1 MQLIKGCGM
10 ALVVAG
16 SLMAAATVLHPSRET
31 AETIIASEGRLVASH
46 VLHTVSWLLVLLGL
60 PGLHAAAR
68 GTMQRL
74 GLVGFLVAFLGTYL
88 IAVTGSFGFLAPVL
102 ARESPAVLD
111 SITQYPPE
119 VGRQRPSGRPDV
131 QAQQSRA
138 RHLPGRDGRRHHRLA
153 SATRL
158 VRNGLS
164 HGTRSW
170 RPSLLE
176 PAAELL
182 EVIARAH
189 LMRTIGVNETSI
201 EHYMSKSA

>member
-1 MQLIKGCGM
+1 LRRFWP
-10 ALVVAG
+10 G
-16 SLMAAATVLHPSRET
+16 SLRLCSTPSRSTRRKWVVSDLPVDLTSKLNSLELVTSLVET
-31 AETIIASEGRLVASH
+31 DDDT
-46 VLHTVSWLLVLLGL
+46 TDW
-60 PGLHAAAR
+60 
-68 GTMQRL
+68 
-74 GLVGFLVAFLGTYL
+74 
-88 IAVTGSFGFLAPVL
+88 
-102 ARESPAVLD
+102 
-111 SITQYPPE
+111 
-119 VGRQRPSGRPDV
+119 
-131 QAQQSRA
+131 
-138 RHLPGRDGRRHHRLA
+138 A

>member
-1 MQLIKGCGM
+1 MSTVRAPHDSTPRFASSSGTLPNRPPSNLENSLQAVVSDLPVDLTSKLNSLE
-10 ALVVAG
+10 LVT
-16 SLMAAATVLHPSRET
+16 SLVET
-31 AETIIASEGRLVASH
+31 DDDT
-46 VLHTVSWLLVLLGL
+46 TDW
-60 PGLHAAAR
+60 
-68 GTMQRL
+68 
-74 GLVGFLVAFLGTYL
+74 
-88 IAVTGSFGFLAPVL
+88 
-102 ARESPAVLD
+102 
-111 SITQYPPE
+111 
-119 VGRQRPSGRPDV
+119 
-131 QAQQSRA
+131 
-138 RHLPGRDGRRHHRLA
+138 A

-201 EHYMSKSA
+201 EHYVSKSA